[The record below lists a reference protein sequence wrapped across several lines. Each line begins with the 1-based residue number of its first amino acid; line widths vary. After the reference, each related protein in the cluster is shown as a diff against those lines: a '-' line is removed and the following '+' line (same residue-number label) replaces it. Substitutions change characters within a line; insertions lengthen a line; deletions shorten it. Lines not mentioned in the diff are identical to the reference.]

1 MKTVHTNERKTTV
14 RNPKRVTKPNY
25 TGFEF
30 ISAMAVTLLLI
41 LVSVFSIA
49 GKDREYS
56 ENENRNLAQK
66 PAVTLSSIIDGK
78 FMEDMET
85 YLSDQF
91 VMRDTLVSIRTD
103 LDVFIGKREIN
114 GVYIGKKHFL
124 FEKPSAYN
132 EDRIKKTTDT
142 MNGISAQN
150 GEIRSYVAIV
160 PNSSEILSDYMPSNA
175 PSQNQLEQVGKVY
188 SSLNGYTCIDLFTP
202 LKNAEDPAAL
212 YYKTDHHWTSEAV
225 DIAYRKIATDMGLD
239 ANAYQY
245 KELAVTNSFQGTLAS
260 SSGIFSAK
268 DTISIPTCPENI
280 MYRVTYVEEGRTC
293 NTVFDQTKL
302 LEKSKYDVFFGG
314 NFSQIM
320 IETNSESDRVLMV
333 VKDSYANSL
342 IPLLIPH
349 FKTIIVIDPRYYTG
363 NVQEIIEREEV
374 TDILWLYNVNT
385 FLNDTSIYGKF
396 T

>member
-1 MKTVHTNERKTTV
+1 MKTVKTDERKTTV
-14 RNPKRVTKPNY
+14 RNTKRVTKPDF

-66 PAVTLSSIIDGK
+66 PAVTLSSIMDGK

-396 T
+396 N